1 MHYHYALASFF
12 GTLLT
17 GTFAHVSMR
26 SPCVRYTPFCNTCPE
41 LPAGQSLDENIN
53 APIGTHDAV
62 HQPLCKYTTPYGS
75 PAARWKA
82 GSTVSVDFNP
92 HAAVHGGGHCQFALS
107 YDGGNTFVV
116 VHDELRYCF
125 TGGPSSS
132 NSGSVLQYDIK
143 LPGDLPSADKVVF
156 AWAWNNAIGN
166 REFYMNCADVAIDG
180 VAGGSFSGPQM
191 LVANYGPDTPFIP
204 EFNGDYETGINL
216 YNSRKMVSVGGSGSY
231 SNATAGTAAVAPLV
245 PAPLA
250 PSSSSAPAAGYG
262 SGAGSSDAP
271 IATASYSSVL
281 PPIIGPAG
289 PTMVPGGPAAP
300 SGPEGA
306 PYVPPYS
313 SAPSATQHFSTA
325 PVASAPTYAVS
336 SAPLPVATNAPVYH
350 ARVAAVPVSVP
361 AALPSCTCVHV
372 VKKN

>member
-1 MHYHYALASFF
+1 MHLHYTLGSFF
-12 GTLLT
+12 ATLLT
-17 GTFAHVSMR
+17 GSMAHVSMR

-116 VHDELRYCF
+116 IHDELRYCF

-132 NSGSVLQYDIK
+132 NSGSVLKYDIA
-143 LPGDLPSADKVVF
+143 LPKDLPSGEKVVF

-166 REFYMNCADVAIDG
+166 REFYMNCADVAIEG
-180 VAGGSFSGPQM
+180 TAGGSFSGPQM

-204 EFNGDYETGINL
+204 EFNGDYETGIDL
-216 YNSRKMVSVGGSGSY
+216 YNSRKIISVGGSGLY
-231 SNATAGTAAVAPLV
+231 SNTTAGAGAGAPPVAAP
-245 PAPLA
+245 PAPSP
-250 PSSSSAPAAGYG
+250 PSGG
-262 SGAGSSDAP
+262 NNSGAGSP
-271 IATASYSSVL
+271 IVSVPPSVPTASYNVGL
-281 PPIIGPAG
+281 PPIVGTAA
-289 PTMVPGGPAAP
+289 PTMVPGGGPVGPGGASYAA
-300 SGPEGA
+300 SYA
-306 PYVPPYS
+306 PT
-313 SAPSATQHFSTA
+313 PSASQMFSTA
-325 PVASAPTYAVS
+325 PAQPA
-336 SAPLPVATNAPVYH
+336 ATMMPVYH
-350 ARVAAVPVSVP
+350 ARVAAVPVP
-361 AALPSCTCVHV
+361 APSRTCDL
-372 VKKN
+372 